1 MNSFQAHFNSLLS
14 IAAAGAKASAL
25 SDKKTLGTPQAPTS
39 KTTGSKKK
47 IDMTPFS
54 FDFYTPYSN
63 MTSTASLDPETQKR
77 MEARA
82 RSLQNL
88 ENRRIA
94 LAKAKREKLTQ
105 QGIEAGL
112 MPKTATSTIK
122 SHDKLGGM
130 L

>member
-25 SDKKTLGTPQAPTS
+25 SDKKTLGTPQAPTA

-54 FDFYTPYSN
+54 FDFYTPY
-63 MTSTASLDPETQKR
+63 MTSTASLDTETQKR

-112 MPKTATSTIK
+112 MPKTVTSTIK